1 MLIIKDI
8 EKRQEL
14 AEMVYAK
21 YSTNKGEISKEEKD
35 ELINEVGAAFGGY
48 GMALEDIIRI
58 IVDGREDSETLKNMT
73 DYITRQLNG
82 KSTKNLFRLSE
93 YPTSQMQNYINST
106 VKNELM
112 RKGHPEDEATLICR
126 SFIEYP
132 SLREGIIE
140 RNDLESIRICE
151 HCGKPMYEGYLI
163 NDFNTYCS
171 EECARAATTEM
182 GWPEGKFDYHISNGD
197 EEDDTVYWTQWEG

>member
-1 MLIIKDI
+1 
-8 EKRQEL
+8 
-14 AEMVYAK
+14 
-21 YSTNKGEISKEEKD
+21 
-35 ELINEVGAAFGGY
+35 
-48 GMALEDIIRI
+48 
-58 IVDGREDSETLKNMT
+58 
-73 DYITRQLNG
+73 
-82 KSTKNLFRLSE
+82 
-93 YPTSQMQNYINST
+93 
-106 VKNELM
+106 M